1 MGASSSKPS
10 QEWKASGPTGVSHDL
25 IESLQSSKETD
36 LSRAKLI
43 ETHIEARVAAEL
55 AKLHNA
61 EASRLQAVQ
70 ERLGSAAAEAETD
83 DSLTSHTVSKE
94 VENLRAKLEARK
106 TVRELPPNVETARG
120 NVVRCLREHDRRPL
134 DCWKEVQAFKDE
146 VKALEKT
153 WVDKVTA

>member
-1 MGASSSKPS
+1 MGASSSKTS

-36 LSRAKLI
+36 LSRAKLL

-55 AKLHNA
+55 AKLHNDENA
-61 EASRLQAVQ
+61 RLAAVQ
-70 ERLGSAAAEAETD
+70 ERLGAAPAETD
-83 DSLTSHTVSKE
+83 ESLTSHVVSKE
-94 VENLRAKLEARK
+94 IENLRVKLEARK
-106 TVRELPPNVETARG
+106 NLRELPPSVEAARG
-120 NVVRCLREHDRRPL
+120 SVVRCLREHDRRPL

-146 VKALEKT
+146 VKALEKS